1 MLFRSQQSAYGEGM
15 EEGYQQGY
23 GQGENM
29 GYSEGMEEAYEEQP
43 QFATGGYVNPYE
55 RVNPFF

>member
-1 MLFRSQQSAYGEGM
+1 MQQSAYGEGM

-43 QFATGGYVNPYE
+43 QFASGGYVNPYE
-55 RVNPFF
+55 NRNPFF